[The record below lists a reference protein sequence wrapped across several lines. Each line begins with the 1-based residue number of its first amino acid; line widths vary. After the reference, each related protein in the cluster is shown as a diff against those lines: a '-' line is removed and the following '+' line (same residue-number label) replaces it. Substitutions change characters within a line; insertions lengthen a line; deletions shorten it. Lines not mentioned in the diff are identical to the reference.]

1 MHIYEKGQA
10 VAILNSNLTGII
22 TDISGDGQIT
32 VALDVGGELT
42 VTSDKLSPANTQP
55 SNSGRFQD
63 GHPYHGPN
71 PEHEEFK
78 ADAKE
83 IKQNMLN
90 QLAPL
95 FNNIGKYISQI
106 PSASKKIDA
115 LAKMAPYVLP
125 ALSRVEF
132 TDETPRNL
140 TEEQRLEEYI
150 KQKQQKESNQG

>member
-1 MHIYEKGQA
+1 MHTFEKGQA
-10 VAILNSNLTGII
+10 VSILNSPLTGTI
-22 TDISGDGQIT
+22 TDITSDGKITVTLADGDTIQIT
-32 VALDVGGELT
+32 ANN
-42 VTSDKLSPANTQP
+42 LSPVNT
-55 SNSGRFQD
+55 NSGRFQE

-71 PEHEEFK
+71 PEYEELK
-78 ADAKE
+78 ADAKD

-95 FNNIGKYISQI
+95 FNNIGTYIRAI

-140 TEEQRLEEYI
+140 TEEQRLEEFI
-150 KQKQQKESNQG
+150 QQKEKKEKD